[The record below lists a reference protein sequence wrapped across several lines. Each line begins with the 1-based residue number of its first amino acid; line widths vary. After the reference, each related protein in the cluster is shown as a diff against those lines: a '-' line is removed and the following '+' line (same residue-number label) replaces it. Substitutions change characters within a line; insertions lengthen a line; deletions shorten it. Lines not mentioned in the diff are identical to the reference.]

1 MKSSNKFDFYRR
13 YNIISEKHIDFRKK
27 MRKKSK
33 MKFENC
39 QKSAKIALKFL
50 KFFLRKKNSKRAK
63 FFLKKFD
70 FWEKNSILMEKNS
83 ILIFHHFNHLISL
96 SLFFKK

>member
-1 MKSSNKFDFYRR
+1 M
-13 YNIISEKHIDFRKK
+13 ICEKRIDFRKK

-50 KFFLRKKNSKRAK
+50 KIFLAKKKFKTSKI
-63 FFLKKFD
+63 FLEKIRFLGKKFD
-70 FWEKNSILMEKNS
+70 FDGKKFDFDFSPFS
-83 ILIFHHFNHLISL
+83 TIFTI
-96 SLFFKK
+96 